1 MKPSKPPYP
10 TGAIKEYRK
19 LLLKAVK
26 SWQREAIALIKV
38 LFNQIQDSLAGDLI
52 NRLRSLWDRQVEG
65 LRAEI
70 TAILSRLNERQRSW
84 WLSTLEAA
92 TGVSASVFLSLIR
105 EPWLNEEQRSR
116 VDSNL
121 LIVGAIGATALA
133 AIDSLIR
140 NQIRSGLL
148 NLSTRDLRPIFE
160 RMVRAAEYHSRNQI
174 EEHNAA
180 LNQNRQQEAGVMAY
194 TWLRT
199 VSKHPR
205 KDHLDR
211 VGQHFMWDSPPSD
224 GHPGTQPNCK
234 CGSAPYFPDFIYGFP
249 VRR

>member
-19 LLLKAVK
+19 LLLKAIK
-26 SWQREAIALIKV
+26 SWQRKALVLIKA
-38 LFNQIQDSLAGDLI
+38 LFTQIQDSLTGDLI
-52 NRLRSLWDRQVEG
+52 NRLRSLWDRQVEA

-70 TAILSRLNERQRSW
+70 TAIFKRLNERQRAW
-84 WLSTLEAA
+84 WLGVLESA
-92 TGVSASVFLSLIR
+92 TGVTASVFLSLIR
-105 EPWLNEEQRSR
+105 EPWLNEEQQSR
-116 VDSNL
+116 IESNV

-133 AIDSLIR
+133 SINSLIR
-140 NQIRSGLL
+140 NQIRSGVLD
-148 NLSTRDLRPIFE
+148 LSQRDLRPIFE

-174 EEHNAA
+174 EEHNGA
-180 LNQNRQQEAGVMAY
+180 LNQNRQQEAGVLAY

-205 KDHLDR
+205 KEHLDR
-211 VGQHFMWDSPPSD
+211 VGQHFMWDAPPAG
-224 GHPGTQPNCK
+224 GHPGTEPNCK